1 MAGTS
6 PARTREAPRRVGSSP
21 PTANALRA
29 GSVAKNKIVCYGF
42 LFAALSGLSQGLGP
56 DDGDEARVN
65 GRAARQESM
74 VGSRS
79 GAVVRFPVSAPQD
92 EVAGRYFLLE
102 SLVTN

>member
-1 MAGTS
+1 MGFYSQHLADC
-6 PARTREAPRRVGSSP
+6 PR
-21 PTANALRA
+21 A
-29 GSVAKNKIVCYGF
+29 
-42 LFAALSGLSQGLGP
+42 LGP
-56 DDGDEARVN
+56 DDGDEARVD

-74 VGSRS
+74 VGSRP